1 MGPVGVMLRIGRKLA
16 LVDDGSGGGA
26 ANLLWLLP
34 LALWRRL
41 RQRT

>member
-1 MGPVGVMLRIGRKLA
+1 
-16 LVDDGSGGGA
+16 VDDGSGGGA

-34 LALWRRL
+34 LTLWRRL